1 MNVSRMASAV
11 PSVDPAERAWQAAGG
26 FVRQDW
32 VCCPGFLP
40 PGRIEALRRESQ
52 ALYEAGRFHAAGIG
66 REAAHQPAVRG
77 DEILWLEE
85 QASWV
90 PEGASLLRDE
100 FSRLREAINAKTFLG
115 LQDFEGHYAIYP
127 AGARYAR
134 HVDRFKRDSRRTIS
148 VVLYLNEDWNTGDG
162 GELCLYRDLAD
173 SQAAVKIAP
182 QGGTLVCF
190 LSDAVS
196 HEVLE
201 ARRPRLSLT
210 GWFRRRP

>member
-1 MNVSRMASAV
+1 MAPAD
-11 PSVDPAERAWQAAGG
+11 PAVDPAERTRQVAGG
-26 FVRQDW
+26 LVQQDW

-40 PGRIEALRRESQ
+40 PGRTEALRRESQ

-85 QASWV
+85 QAILA
-90 PEGASLLRDE
+90 PEAACLLRDE
-100 FSRLREAINAKTFLG
+100 FSHLRDAINAETFLG
-115 LQDFEGHYAIYP
+115 LQDFEGHYAVYP

-134 HVDRFKRDSRRTIS
+134 HVDRFKSDSRRTIS
-148 VVLYLNEDWNTGDG
+148 VVLYLNEDWSAGDG

-173 SQAAVKIAP
+173 GQAAVKIAP
-182 QGGTLVCF
+182 RGGTLVCF
-190 LSDAVS
+190 LSDTVP

-201 ARRPRLSLT
+201 ARRQRLSLT